1 MQLFRAG
8 ILNVWAVLM
17 VGMEQHFVQASPI
30 KYFPAFFALRE
41 VLLFFGR
48 QLFVF
53 VGCHCAIIAF
63 DPDLRT

>member
-30 KYFPAFFALRE
+30 KDFAAFGTRRE
-41 VLLFFGR
+41 VLFFFR
-48 QLFVF
+48 RPLFVF
-53 VGCHCAIIAF
+53 VLCH
-63 DPDLRT
+63 DDGRHNGD